1 MLANI
6 LTLLTGTAP
15 QALGAS
21 GSTYGLLGAV
31 GAFYVVNQKILGD
44 KSSQGALCS
53 FSAFAWILFTGH
65 VTTLVCEKSLPC
77 KECGAVS

>member
-1 MLANI
+1 VLANI

-53 FSAFAWILFTGH
+53 FSFFSLLSFTVH
-65 VTTLVCEKSLPC
+65 
-77 KECGAVS
+77 